1 MEKIRIR
8 DKHPGSTTLK
18 NVVMSLRVF
27 CGVCCVEER
36 CDGGRNILH
45 ALVSQCQPTSNKDS
59 DQDAIQTSGD
69 NLVWD
74 TCTKYVYI

>member
-1 MEKIRIR
+1 MV
-8 DKHPGSTTLK
+8 L
-18 NVVMSLRVF
+18 SLRVSVA
-27 CGVCCVEER
+27 CVVEER

-69 NLVWD
+69 KLVWD
-74 TCTKYVYI
+74 TYVMLPACTGVPVSAHLQQGL